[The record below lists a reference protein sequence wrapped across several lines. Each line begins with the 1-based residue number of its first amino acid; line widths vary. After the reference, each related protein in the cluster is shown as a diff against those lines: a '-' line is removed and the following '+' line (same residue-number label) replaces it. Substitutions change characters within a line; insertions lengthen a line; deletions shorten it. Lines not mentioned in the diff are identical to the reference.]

1 MKTVTLGVTKTCP
14 HCQVLTKYFEEHGV
28 PCKVKFIE
36 EDPEFSQK
44 HDLTRSPNVLVN
56 DEVVYRGM
64 PTPEELERIRQMCE
78 LPAEA
83 RLARTRSSGAAGT

>member
-14 HCQVLTKYFEEHGV
+14 HRQVLTKYFEEHGV
-28 PCKVKFIE
+28 PCEVKYIE

-44 HDLTRSPNVLVN
+44 HDLTRSPNVLVDN
-56 DEVVYRGM
+56 GVVCRGM
-64 PTPEELERIRQMCE
+64 PSPEELEKIGRMCE

-83 RLARTRSSGAAGT
+83 